1 MAGCARL
8 HANVCEHGFDKR
20 RNTFVQYYGAN
31 ELDAVLL
38 RLPLVGFLPG
48 KDPRI
53 VGTVEAI
60 QRELTENGLVRRYRQ
75 GKGEGKFL
83 ACSFWLVNCLMAIN
97 RAEDAQKTFDQ
108 LLGLCNDVGLLSEEY
123 DDNKGRM
130 LGNFRKRSLT

>member
-1 MAGCARL
+1 MCATI

-38 RLPLVGFLPG
+38 RLPLVGFLPA

-75 GKGEGKFL
+75 GKG
-83 ACSFWLVNCLMAIN
+83 
-97 RAEDAQKTFDQ
+97 R
-108 LLGLCNDVGLLSEEY
+108 
-123 DDNKGRM
+123 
-130 LGNFRKRSLT
+130 